1 MNETAAAPPADV
13 MRMEYRQMS
22 ADESAQ
28 ILAVK
33 GNAASLYGFLGTL
46 GSSRELSLA
55 KTKLEEVVM
64 WATKHITR

>member
-1 MNETAAAPPADV
+1 MNETTTPPPADV
-13 MRMEYRQMS
+13 MRMEYRPLS
-22 ADESAQ
+22 ADDSAKVVA
-28 ILAVK
+28 IK

-46 GSSRELSLA
+46 GASRELSLA